1 MEKIYH
7 AYRINNYIYDN
18 CIIFGVHITNND
30 TIIIKILHCYH
41 QFGKNIEIRIKEA
54 KEIFPK
60 Q

>member
-18 CIIFGVHITNND
+18 CIIFGVHITNNN
-30 TIIIKILHCYH
+30 TIIIKILHCYR
-41 QFGKNIEIRIKEA
+41 QFGKNIEITMKEA